1 MVIYV
6 FFFLWGSFFFW
17 AGVGLLMIINGDQ
30 LWLLVRELLSSN
42 LTISY
47 HKSTLSFYFVDL
59 PKHTELQNCDFPV
72 RYVSLPKAYVCCFW
86 EWWVEPKSELNG
98 LIWINCN
105 DLTATSLESWLIRE
119 IIPK

>member
-1 MVIYV
+1 MNGDLC
-6 FFFLWGSFFFW
+6 FFLWGSFFW

-72 RYVSLPKAYVCCFW
+72 RYVSLPKAMCVVFG
-86 EWWVEPKSELNG
+86 SGGLNRN
-98 LIWINCN
+98 LNWM
-105 DLTATSLESWLIRE
+105 D
-119 IIPK
+119 